1 MLRLPKLF
9 VIAAT
14 FVAMGCGDDSTGGDG
29 DGDGDGDCTVTP
41 GEWSAPDFEANAAT
55 ELALRAQLDAL
66 VGAHATDEVMVEE
79 VEDLTSLYEAG
90 NPSLASV
97 TAAGFDAIVQ
107 DSFVDFVALAL
118 AGEQD
123 LVDDDSN
130 WTPGD
135 DGGIFGTRGINA
147 GGIEVRQIVDKGLFG
162 GGALYAH
169 ALTLTEGTIT
179 EATIDAL
186 AAAWGSNATLD
197 PEMRTDSANYSFGMG
212 FHGEIAGHLTDAKA
226 YAADANCE
234 AERDE
239 AIVSFFRAWEQA
251 LIARTIFYSN
261 AGSQAL
267 SAALDDAAIADALHE
282 LGEGFGLTV
291 GFYGLADAASGP
303 LAGAGRVIT
312 DADIE
317 EMMPALGVDLADL
330 SASSTGPFVED
341 RPALESGV
349 IDFEATATDVYGL
362 SDADLAAYRAP
373 SEG

>member
-14 FVAMGCGDDSTGGDG
+14 FVAVGCGDDSTGGDG
-29 DGDGDGDCTVTP
+29 DGDGDTCTVTP
-41 GEWSAPDFEANAAT
+41 SEWAAPDFEANAASSLT
-55 ELALRAQLDAL
+55 LRAQLDAL
-66 VGAHATDEVMVEE
+66 VAAHATDVVVVDEL
-79 VEDLTSLYEAG
+79 EDLTSLYEAG
-90 NPSLASV
+90 NPSLAAT
-97 TAAGFDAIVQ
+97 TAASFDAIVQ
-107 DSFVDFVALAL
+107 DSFADFVALAL

-169 ALTLTEGTIT
+169 ALALTEGTID
-179 EATIDAL
+179 EASIDGL
-186 AAAWGSNATLD
+186 AAAFGTDAALD
-197 PEMRTDSANYSFGMG
+197 PEARTDSANYAFGMG
-212 FHGEIAGHLTDAKA
+212 FHGEITGHLTDAKA

-251 LIARTIFYSN
+251 LIARTIFYAN

-267 SAALDDAAIADALHE
+267 SAAEDDPAIADALHE

-291 GFYGLADAASGP
+291 GFYGLADPASGP

-317 EMMPALGVDLADL
+317 AMMPALGVDLADL